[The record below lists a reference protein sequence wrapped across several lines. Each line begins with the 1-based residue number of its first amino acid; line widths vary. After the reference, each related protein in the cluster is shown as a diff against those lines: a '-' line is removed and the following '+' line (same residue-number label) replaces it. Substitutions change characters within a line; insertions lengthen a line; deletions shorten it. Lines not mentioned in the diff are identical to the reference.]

1 VSAKYGLEN
10 ERRSTEIGLKT
21 EVQTG
26 SVIGD
31 IYNVQN
37 RLENVNKRIKLS
49 ERITPRNK
57 ELIWKFCDHCR
68 LQGLSALRVVFYL
81 NRFWN
86 IARLATKNFDE
97 MTKEDVQRLVMGIR
111 DLRKRNGEPVSERTI
126 ADHLLVAQSRL
137 LTPERTHD

>member
-1 VSAKYGLEN
+1 MSAKYGLEN
-10 ERRSTEIGLKT
+10 ERQSTEIDLKT

-26 SVIGD
+26 SVTGD

-37 RLENVNKRIKLS
+37 RLENVNKRIES
-49 ERITPRNK
+49 SQRITPHNR

-68 LQGLSALRVVFYL
+68 VQGLSTLRVVFYL

-97 MTKEDVQRLVMGIR
+97 MTKEDVQRLVMALR
-111 DLRKRNGEPVSERTI
+111 ELRKRNLCHAKAFRGYEPFLIMWIEKIVNI
-126 ADHLLVAQSRL
+126 A
-137 LTPERTHD
+137 